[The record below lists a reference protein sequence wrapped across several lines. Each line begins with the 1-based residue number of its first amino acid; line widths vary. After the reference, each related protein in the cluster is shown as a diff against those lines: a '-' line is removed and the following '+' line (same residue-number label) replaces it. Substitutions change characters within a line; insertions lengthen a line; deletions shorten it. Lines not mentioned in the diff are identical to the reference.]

1 MPLELIDVS
10 FAYPDSRRRP
20 IDSRAVLD
28 VSLRIEEGEFVGLMG
43 KTGCGKSTLLQL
55 MGGLISPSSG
65 SVLFDGRD
73 INASG
78 IEGKSVGTTFRR
90 LFGASGESALCE
102 LRRSVGLVFQY
113 PETQLFGTTV
123 ARDVS
128 YGPRNLFPDE
138 SSSETEARVLKALA
152 LVGLPSEAFA
162 PHSPH
167 LFSGGEKRR
176 IAIAGVLA
184 SEPRILL
191 LDEPVAGLDP
201 ESRKAFLAL
210 LVELHH
216 AGTTIVMVSHDA
228 DSVAEC
234 CSRLIIMD
242 EGRIVADGSVRDVF
256 LSGRSDSAGPV
267 SGSTRGAGSPHP
279 SDRLHGTPDSTRGTG
294 NPHPSDR
301 PHGTLDSTRV
311 SPGLVSSFTVPA
323 AQRCANTLADRGLP
337 VSRSAIRYDELCA
350 EVLSFAKTCGTIHA
364 KSSRRYSVSPDNLD
378 PRHGG
383 EPSQVAAR
391 LTPAEARHAG
401 EALHAGEPSQVDCRL
416 TPAEPRH
423 ASEAPQVAARLTP
436 GETRHAGEAL
446 HPGEPSQVAARL
458 TPAEPQHAGEAQ
470 LLNGRLTPAEPR
482 HASEAPQVAVWL
494 TPGETRHAGEA
505 PIERVNPF
513 VKLVLFICLAA
524 AVLSANSVY
533 SIAVLAAFALI
544 MFAVSGS
551 AGKEC
556 VARLSGL
563 GWFFAFVFAMN
574 FLFFSPETA
583 FVQWWVFSPS
593 AAGAVQGARIGFR
606 IALVTAFAAVLTSS
620 TTPVQLTGAIETLL
634 FPLALFRVPVGEV
647 AMILGIAFRFI
658 PVLQDEADLVRK
670 AQTARGARWQ
680 NARGANCQTARGAR
694 WKHPTGSR
702 NQKARGARWQNA
714 RGANCQTARG
724 ARWLP
729 SRGARWQT
737 ARGAHRKPPT
747 GSRNQKARGARWK
760 HRAGSGV
767 AGLLPLVVPVCIA
780 AFIRADELALAMEA
794 RGYQAGIYKQPG
806 RKKLGNKTGR
816 LVFIDAAAVFL
827 TTLACMPIL
836 LDAL

>member
-10 FAYPDSRRRP
+10 FAYPDSLRRP

-138 SSSETEARVLKALA
+138 SASETEARVLKALA

-256 LSGRSDSAGPV
+256 LSGRSDSAGSV
-267 SGSTRGAGSPHP
+267 SGSTRCAGSPHP

-294 NPHPSDR
+294 NPHPSGR
-301 PHGTLDSTRV
+301 PHSTPVSTRV
-311 SPGLVSSFTVPA
+311 SPGLVSSFTVSA

-350 EVLSFAKTCGTIHA
+350 EVLDFAKTCGTIHA
-364 KSSRRYSVSPDNLD
+364 KSSRRYSASPDNLD
-378 PRHGG
+378 PQHAGEAPQVDGRLTPAEPRHAG

-391 LTPAEARHAG
+391 LTPAETRHHGDARYAG
-401 EALHAGEPSQVDCRL
+401 
-416 TPAEPRH
+416 
-423 ASEAPQVAARLTP
+423 EAPQVAARLTP

-446 HPGEPSQVAARL
+446 
-458 TPAEPQHAGEAQ
+458 
-470 LLNGRLTPAEPR
+470 
-482 HASEAPQVAVWL
+482 
-494 TPGETRHAGEA
+494 
-505 PIERVNPF
+505 IERVNPF

-524 AVLSANSVY
+524 AVLLANSVY

-544 MFAVSGS
+544 IFAVSGS

-583 FVQWWVFSPS
+583 FAQWWVFSPS

-647 AMILGIAFRFI
+647 AMILGIALRFI

-680 NARGANCQTARGAR
+680 NARGANCQT
-694 WKHPTGSR
+694 
-702 NQKARGARWQNA
+702 
-714 RGANCQTARG
+714 
-724 ARWLP
+724 
-729 SRGARWQT
+729 
-737 ARGAHRKPPT
+737 
-747 GSRNQKARGARWK
+747 ARGARWK

-794 RGYQAGIYKQPG
+794 RGYQAGIRKQSG
-806 RKKLGNKTGR
+806 RKRLGNKMGR

-836 LDAL
+836 LGAL